1 MKRLLRGTA
10 DSYEVRNGC
19 PLAFTLEQL
28 DAIAYLDYLL
38 SEFDEMANGMPR
50 FPKLTGDSFREW
62 EFKTRK
68 LDKTLMSLRSVVARS
83 MDDVGH
89 SVDNKK
95 NQADDHKHK
104 HQLVGTGTSASGN

>member
-1 MKRLLRGTA
+1 MRWPM
-10 DSYEVRNGC
+10 VC
-19 PLAFTLEQL
+19 L
-28 DAIAYLDYLL
+28 DFPNLPVIL
-38 SEFDEMANGMPR
+38 SENGSLR
-50 FPKLTGDSFREW
+50 Q
-62 EFKTRK
+62 RK